1 MACTVL
7 SCNVRLPLRLSEC
20 HRFRGLLIGL
30 GLVLEQ
36 RVGPVFKYQEP
47 DTLPLK
53 AGTRT
58 IKQRRRVH
66 SRRSTIKIS
75 TIFNSDALTS

>member
-1 MACTVL
+1 MACTVQ
-7 SCNVRLPLRLSEC
+7 SCNVRLSLRLSSRR
-20 HRFRGLLIGL
+20 RFRGLLSGR

-53 AGTRT
+53 AGTHNV
-58 IKQRRRVH
+58 KQLRRVH
-66 SRRSTIKIS
+66 PRRSTIKIS